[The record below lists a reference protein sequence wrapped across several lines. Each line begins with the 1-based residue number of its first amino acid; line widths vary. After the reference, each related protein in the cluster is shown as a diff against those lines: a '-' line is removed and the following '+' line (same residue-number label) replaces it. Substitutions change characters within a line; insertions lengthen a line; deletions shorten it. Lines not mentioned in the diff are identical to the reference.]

1 MNPFIFVFIFI
12 HTAINS
18 YIFVR
23 GWQALPHS
31 ISIRIV
37 YCLLFFIFYSS
48 FFITMAGRNSFPLGL
63 QKMLYL
69 TGSVWFAAMLYLSLY
84 FLFTDIILWANHFF
98 HFFPALITP
107 VVFHQIQVISGYFL
121 VIIILMAGHYRFTHP
136 SIVEKEI
143 AVHKDGGKYN
153 ELKAAVLSD
162 LHLGAG
168 IDKKKLQQYVQLI
181 NAQKP
186 DIILIAG
193 DMIDSS
199 VHPLEEER
207 MYEEINQLEAPLGI
221 YFCPGNHEYISG
233 INRALQ
239 FFKKTKM
246 NVLIDSTICV
256 NNSFWLIGRDDRS
269 QDKRLPLN
277 QLIEKTNP
285 NQPLFLLDHQP
296 YHLEEAAACGV
307 DIQVSGHTHNG
318 QLWPLNHIVDRVY
331 ELGYGYLK
339 KENTHIVV
347 TSGLGLWGPQF
358 RVGTQSE
365 LVILNI
371 RFKK

>member
-23 GWQALPHS
+23 GWQALPHPL
-31 ISIRIV
+31 SIRIA
-37 YCLLFFIFYSS
+37 YCLLFFIFYTS
-48 FFITMAGRNSFPLGL
+48 FFIAMAGRNSFPLGL

-69 TGSVWFAAMLYLSLY
+69 IGSVWFAAMLYLSLY
-84 FLFTDIILWANHFF
+84 FLFTDIIHWLNHFF
-98 HFFPALITP
+98 RFFPALITP
-107 VVFHQIQVISGYFL
+107 VVFHQIQVISGYCL

-136 SIVEKEI
+136 AIVEKEI
-143 AVHKDGGKYN
+143 TVHKDGGKYG
-153 ELKAAVLSD
+153 ELKALVISD

-168 IDKKKLQQYVQLI
+168 IDKKRLQQYVQLI

-186 DIILIAG
+186 DVILIAG

-233 INRALQ
+233 IDRSLS

-256 NNSFWLIGRDDRS
+256 NNSFWLIGRNDRS
-269 QDKRLPLN
+269 YDKRLSLK

-285 NQPLFLLDHQP
+285 NQALFLLDHQP
-296 YHLEEAAACGV
+296 YHLEEAVACGI

-318 QLWPLNHIVDRVY
+318 QLWPFNHIVDQVY

-358 RVGTQSE
+358 RIGTQSE
-365 LVILNI
+365 LVVLNI